1 MSGSRTSPV
10 VLLLLAAVSWGLATA
25 LTKVALEQLE
35 PLDLF
40 GLEVAV
46 GALVLGAVAV
56 GRGARPSRPSSAA
69 LALGVLNPGLA
80 FLLFDLGLAHT
91 AATHGALLLATD
103 SLFTVA
109 LAALLLGERVG
120 SRLGM
125 ALAAGFAGSAL
136 LSLKGGG
143 MSTVAGDMLVVAS
156 ALSAA
161 VYGVL
166 ARRIAATRDAL
177 SLTAEQML
185 GAASVALP
193 LAVAAMLAGH
203 SHLGHAGASH
213 LGVAVAVALLGSV
226 VPFVLYNVAIE
237 AVTASSAALVLT
249 LVPLFGALASLALL
263 SEDLAAPQLA
273 GGAFVL
279 VAAGLATSEAEAEPA
294 AGCPA

>member
-1 MSGSRTSPV
+1 MARSRTSPV

-25 LTKVALEQLE
+25 LTKVALEQLA

-40 GLEVAV
+40 GVEVAV
-46 GALVLGAVAV
+46 GALVLGAVALA
-56 GRGARPSRPSSAA
+56 RGARPSRPSGAA
-69 LALGVLNPGLA
+69 LGLGVLNPGLS
-80 FLLFDLGLAHT
+80 FLLFDVGLAHT

-109 LAALLLGERVG
+109 LATVLLGERLG
-120 SRLGM
+120 GRLAV

-143 MSTVAGDMLVVAS
+143 MSTVGGDMLVVAA

-166 ARRIAATRDAL
+166 ARRIAPGRDAL

-185 GAASVALP
+185 GGAGIALP
-193 LAVAAMLAGH
+193 LAVAALLAGH
-203 SHLGHAGASH
+203 SHLGQVGAGH
-213 LGVAVAVALLGSV
+213 LVVALAVALLGSV
-226 VPFVLYNVAIE
+226 VPFLLYNVAIGS
-237 AVTASSAALVLT
+237 VTASAAALVLT

-263 SEDLAAPQLA
+263 SEDLAGPQLA
-273 GGAFVL
+273 GAAFVL
-279 VAAGLATSEAEAEPA
+279 VAAGLAAVNAEAEPA
-294 AGCPA
+294 PA

>member
-1 MSGSRTSPV
+1 MSGARTSPV
-10 VLLLLAAVSWGLATA
+10 VLLLLASVSWGLATA
-25 LTKVALEQLE
+25 LTKVALEQLA

-40 GLEVAV
+40 GIEVAV
-46 GALVLGAVAV
+46 GAAVLGAVAL
-56 GRGARPSRPSSAA
+56 GRGARPSRPSAVA
-69 LALGVLNPGLA
+69 LALGVLDPGLA
-80 FLLFDLGLAHT
+80 FLLFDVGLAHT

-109 LAALLLGERVG
+109 LAAVLLRERVG
-120 SRLGM
+120 PRLGV

-166 ARRIAATRDAL
+166 ARRIAARRDAL

-185 GAASVALP
+185 GATSVALP

-203 SHLGHAGASH
+203 SHLGHVDTGH
-213 LGVAVAVALLGSV
+213 LVVALAVSLLGSV

-263 SEDLAAPQLA
+263 SEDLAGPQLA

-279 VAAGLATSEAEAEPA
+279 VAAGLATIDAGAAPA